1 MLTAQEWEAQKLSQ
15 EAAESKKE
23 ADIAAKE
30 AGTSTGLCECVCRGE
45 GVCMFVWVCVN
56 GCMYVCV
63 CVCLTFISCIKSLA
77 VLQLNLISLHVPS
90 HYTPHHTAVAT
101 IPSSTHTSSNTLAET
116 SSDGRTIL
124 TADSEDGGR
133 KWDFL
138 DFSIDWLAV
147 RNIAMPLITKFTFR
161 TNGTCL
167 SPR

>member
-1 MLTAQEWEAQKLSQ
+1 
-15 EAAESKKE
+15 
-23 ADIAAKE
+23 
-30 AGTSTGLCECVCRGE
+30 
-45 GVCMFVWVCVN
+45 
-56 GCMYVCV
+56 MYVCLLASILHL
-63 CVCLTFISCIKSLA
+63 CCLQHTHYNSLCFNP
-77 VLQLNLISLHVPS
+77 LTLYLYPLIVYLHPAIVPVS
-90 HYTPHHTAVAT
+90 PIPHAT
-101 IPSSTHTSSNTLAET
+101 STSNALAET

-167 SPR
+167 SPRYHFWHVLSCAILSYTVLSCPVLSCPVLCYLDQNRYYPIGKFSLLLALPNLI